1 MQVFSSSYSSEW
13 LASKMYLRLLGFF
26 YLASLPSLSPS
37 CVLKTQRKEKENMKK
52 EYPLVNIAACK

>member
-13 LASKMYLRLLGFF
+13 
-26 YLASLPSLSPS
+26 LPSLSPS